1 MTKPRKP
8 RLHIVL
14 VSIHGLIRGHDLE
27 LGRDADTGGQTKYV
41 VELARALARSTGVER
56 VDLLTRLVDDPA
68 MSSDYAQPIEVLGT
82 RANIVRI
89 RCGPDGYIRKEE
101 LWDHLDGFAD
111 NTLEWLQSLPRRPDV
126 IHSHYADAGYVASRI
141 ARLLGIPLL
150 HTGHSLGRIKRSRLL
165 AAGLKPAEIE
175 ARYHIARRIE
185 AEEETLATADAVVT
199 STATEIE
206 DQYGR
211 YDFNQPS
218 RMQVIPPG
226 TDLGRF
232 APPQGDEWELPIAI
246 EIGRF
251 LREPRK
257 PMILA
262 LSRPDERKNLAT
274 LVEAYGTSPALRD
287 RANLVVVAGNRDDL
301 QDLDDG
307 PRSVLTEL
315 LLLIDR
321 YDLYGLVAYPK
332 HHEAGEV
339 PMIYRLTAAS
349 RGVFVNPAL
358 TEPFG
363 LTLIEAAASGL
374 PIVATEDGG
383 PTEIVANCRN
393 GVLVDPLSIEAIQN
407 ALLRLLDDHAYWSA
421 CRDNGLVGV
430 RAHYSWESHA
440 KRYLGIVRGLLK
452 AAGPVAQLP
461 PRRYGS
467 YADRAIFSDLEQT
480 LLGDTSSLAEFV
492 RFLRKNRKCTSF
504 GLATGR
510 DLESTLRELRAHGI
524 PQPDVLITRAG
535 TEICYGADLEPD
547 VQWADHIDHLWQPRA
562 VRRALMQVPGLK
574 LQPSGQ
580 QGRFK
585 VSYFVDP
592 GIAPSPVDISS
603 LLHQAELPVNVTL
616 SFGQFLDVLP
626 VRASKGLA
634 LRWVAD
640 RLAMPLGRILVAG
653 GSGAD
658 EDMIRGNTLAVVVS
672 NLHNEELSQLIDQQ
686 RIYFA
691 KAPYAA
697 GILEAVEHYDFLG
710 ECRVPEERTEGG
722 SRGV

>member
-1 MTKPRKP
+1 MTTPRRKP
-8 RLHIVL
+8 LHIVL
-14 VSIHGLIRGHDLE
+14 ISIHGLIRGHDLE

-41 VELARALARSTGVER
+41 VELARALARSRGVER
-56 VDLLTRLVDDPA
+56 VDLLTRLVDDSAVSP
-68 MSSDYAQPIEVLGT
+68 DYAQPVEVLHK
-82 RANIVRI
+82 RASIVRI
-89 RCGPDGYIRKEE
+89 RCGPEGYIRKEE

-111 NTLEWLQSLPRRPDV
+111 NAVEWLNALQRRPDA
-126 IHSHYADAGYVASRI
+126 IHSHYADAGYVGSRI
-141 ARLLGIPLL
+141 ARLLGIPLV
-150 HTGHSLGRIKRSRLL
+150 HTGHSLGRIKRNRLL

-185 AEEETLATADAVVT
+185 AEEETLATAETVVT

-211 YDFNQPS
+211 YDFYQPS

-226 TDLGRF
+226 TDLDRF
-232 APPQGDEWELPIAI
+232 APPVGGEWDLPIAQ
-246 EIGRF
+246 EIARF

-274 LVEAYGTSPALRD
+274 LIEAYGTSPALRD
-287 RANLVVVAGNRDDL
+287 RANLVIVAGNRDDVRE
-301 QDLDDG
+301 LDDG
-307 PRSVLTEL
+307 PRSVLTDL
-315 LLLIDR
+315 LMLIDR
-321 YDLYGLVAYPK
+321 HDLYGLVAYPK
-332 HHEAGEV
+332 HHEADDV
-339 PMIYRLTAAS
+339 PAIYRVAAAS
-349 RGVFVNPAL
+349 GGVFVNPAL

-393 GVLVDPLSIEAIQN
+393 GALIDPLSVEAIQD
-407 ALLRLLDDHAYWSA
+407 ALLRLLDDDAYWGA
-421 CRDNGLVGV
+421 CRDNGLAGV

-440 KRYLGIVRGLLK
+440 KRYLDIVQDLLK
-452 AAGPVAQLP
+452 QAGPAVEPP
-461 PRRYGS
+461 PRRYGG
-467 YADRAIFSDLEQT
+467 YADRAIFSDLDQT
-480 LLGDTSSLAEFV
+480 LLGDRSSLAEFV

-524 PQPDVLITRAG
+524 PQPDVLITHAG

-547 VQWADHIDHLWQPRA
+547 AQWADHIDHLWQPRA
-562 VRRALMQVPGLK
+562 VRRTLAQIPGLK

-580 QGRFK
+580 ERHFK
-585 VSYFVDP
+585 ISYFVDAAS
-592 GIAPSPVDISS
+592 APPLAEIQSR
-603 LLHQAELPVNVTL
+603 LHQAELPVNLIL
-616 SFGQFLDVLP
+616 SFGHFLDVLP
-626 VRASKGLA
+626 ARASKGLA

-640 RLAMPLGRILVAG
+640 RLDMPLGRILVAG

-658 EDMIRGNTLAVVVS
+658 EDMMRGNTLAVVVS
-672 NLHNEELSQLIDQQ
+672 NRHNEELSQLIDQQ

-691 KAPYAA
+691 KAPFAA

-710 ECRVPEERTEGG
+710 ECRVPEEQQERRTHA
-722 SRGV
+722 V

>member
-1 MTKPRKP
+1 MDAYDKP
-8 RLHIVL
+8 LHIVL
-14 VSIHGLIRGHDLE
+14 ISIHGLIRGHDLE

-41 VELARALARSTGVER
+41 VELARALARSPGVER

-68 MSSDYAQPIEVLGT
+68 VSSDYAQPIEALNG

-89 RCGPDGYIRKEE
+89 RCGPEGYIRKEE

-111 NTLEWLQSLPRRPDV
+111 NTVEWLQTLPRRPDV
-126 IHSHYADAGYVASRI
+126 IHSHYADAGYVGSRI
-141 ARLLGIPLL
+141 ARLQGIPLL

-175 ARYHIARRIE
+175 ARYHMARRIE

-211 YDFNQPS
+211 YDFYQPS

-226 TDLGRF
+226 TDLDRF
-232 APPQGDEWELPIAI
+232 APPQGDEWELPIAV

-251 LREPRK
+251 LREPRR
-257 PMILA
+257 PMVLA

-274 LVEAYGTSPALRD
+274 LVEAYGTSSALRD
-287 RANLVVVAGNRDDL
+287 GANLVIVAGNRDDL

-307 PRSVLTEL
+307 ARSVLTEL
-315 LLLIDR
+315 ILLIDR

-332 HHEAGEV
+332 HHEADEV
-339 PMIYRLTAAS
+339 PEIYRLTAAS
-349 RGVFVNPAL
+349 RGVFINPAL

-393 GVLVDPLSIEAIQN
+393 GVLVDPLSIEAIQD
-407 ALLRLLDDHAYWSA
+407 ALLRLLDDDGYWNA
-421 CRDNGLVGV
+421 CRDNGLAGV

-440 KRYLGIVRGLLK
+440 NRYLDIVQDLLK
-452 AAGPVAQLP
+452 QAGPAVEPP
-461 PRRYGS
+461 PRRYGG
-467 YADRAIFSDLEQT
+467 YADRAIFSDLDQT
-480 LLGDTSSLAEFV
+480 LLGDRSSLADFV

-510 DLESTLRELRAHGI
+510 DLESTLRELRAHAI
-524 PQPDVLITRAG
+524 PQPDVLITDAG

-547 VQWADHIDHLWQPRA
+547 TQWADHIDHLWQPRA
-562 VRRALMQVPGLK
+562 VRRH
-574 LQPSGQ
+574 SR
-580 QGRFK
+580 RFLG
-585 VSYFVDP
+585 SSC
-592 GIAPSPVDISS
+592 SPQANRAISKSAISS
-603 LLHQAELPVNVTL
+603 
-616 SFGQFLDVLP
+616 
-626 VRASKGLA
+626 
-634 LRWVAD
+634 
-640 RLAMPLGRILVAG
+640 
-653 GSGAD
+653 
-658 EDMIRGNTLAVVVS
+658 IR
-672 NLHNEELSQLIDQQ
+672 
-686 RIYFA
+686 
-691 KAPYAA
+691 
-697 GILEAVEHYDFLG
+697 
-710 ECRVPEERTEGG
+710 RVPRRLRRYKAGFTRPNCRSTSSFRLDIFSMSCQRALPRGWPCAGWRNGSTSRSAASSRPAARGPTRT
-722 SRGV
+722 